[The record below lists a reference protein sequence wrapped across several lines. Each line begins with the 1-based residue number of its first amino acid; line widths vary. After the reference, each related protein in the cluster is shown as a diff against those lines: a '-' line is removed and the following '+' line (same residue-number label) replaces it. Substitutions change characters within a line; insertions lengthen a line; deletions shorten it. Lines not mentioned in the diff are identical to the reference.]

1 MGSKGIR
8 RRKRVRHL
16 PKVRGDVEL
25 TYDHPDP
32 YTPMGAVAGVGAIAR
47 ATHSRYR
54 STRRRAL
61 ILWGIL
67 ALPLFAAVVGSLLHA
82 VGAIS

>member
-1 MGSKGIR
+1 MGSSGIR

-16 PKVRGDVEL
+16 PKVHGDVEA

-32 YTPMGAVAGVGAIAR
+32 YTPMGVVAGIGTIAR

-61 ILWGIL
+61 IMWAIL
-67 ALPLFAAVVGSLLHA
+67 ALPLFAAVAGSVLHA
-82 VGAIS
+82 FGAIS